1 MTRKAGMVAWKIHS
15 RARRSELPV
24 AEISSHLF
32 PSKTR
37 NRLYTTEFDCEG
49 FSTQLKFANA
59 FNFIQ
64 GLIGEDPE
72 RE

>member
-1 MTRKAGMVAWKIHS
+1 MYTTGPI
-15 RARRSELPV
+15 RARVLN
-24 AEISSHLF
+24 SHLF

-37 NRLYTTEFDCEG
+37 SRLYTTEFGCEG